1 MEHYIVARNADS
13 LFPYQGW
20 PTIARDGNGVL
31 YAAVSGHR
39 LGHVCP
45 FGKNYLYISKDEG
58 KSWGMPVVIEEDKE
72 RGYCYPAVFFTKDNS
87 MLCGYCR
94 GGKDDPNCLARL
106 GIMKIGLDEM
116 E

>member
-1 MEHYIVARNADS
+1 MQIRLTLCLQIHAALCSVLCRQEVHSGAR
-13 LFPYQGW
+13 
-20 PTIARDGNGVL
+20 T
-31 YAAVSGHR
+31 
-39 LGHVCP
+39 P
-45 FGKNYLYISKDEG
+45 FVVRTSKDG
-58 KSWGMPVVIEEDKE
+58 KTWGLPIVIEEDKE

-94 GGKDDPNCLARL
+94 GGKEDPNWLARL